1 MSGNPLRSGKSMANE
16 KPNPFLTLSPAAV
29 DVLDDMA
36 DHWADRDRHGEL
48 VNELTYGPNKL
59 AAFYELHTLISEAW
73 KARVNYRNVEES
85 NA

>member
-1 MSGNPLRSGKSMANE
+1 MANE

-48 VNELTYGPNKL
+48 VNELTYGPKKIE
-59 AAFYELHTLISEAW
+59 AFSELHALISEAW

>member
-1 MSGNPLRSGKSMANE
+1 MANE

-36 DHWADRDRHGEL
+36 DHWGDRDRHGEL
-48 VNELTYGPNKL
+48 VTELAYGPAKL
-59 AAFYELHTLISEAW
+59 AAFRELHTLVSEAW
-73 KARVNYRNVEES
+73 KARVNYSNVEEN

>member
-1 MSGNPLRSGKSMANE
+1 
-16 KPNPFLTLSPAAV
+16 
-29 DVLDDMA
+29 MA

-59 AAFYELHTLISEAW
+59 AAFSELHTLISEAW